1 MGLFNGKN
9 KDGNLK
15 IQMKHYSGLPNVRTT
30 QPLHLILDSENQII
44 TIKEAFVKNG
54 KEFSLP
60 LTKITATGNI
70 SEEIIK
76 EKSGTGRAIAGGL
89 LFGTTGAIVGAV
101 TAKDKKKTIYH
112 KVINYISNNEE
123 KSLVLATGGD
133 INEMKFFKKLSSI
146 ISSQNSGTLENAEPI
161 EL

>member
-15 IQMKHYSGLPNVRTT
+15 IQMKHHSGLPNVRTT
-30 QPLHLILDSENQII
+30 QPLHLILDTENQKI
-44 TIKEAFVKNG
+44 TIKEAFTKNG

-60 LTKITATGNI
+60 LTKITAIGNVT
-70 SEEIIK
+70 EEIIK
-76 EKSGTGRAIAGGL
+76 ENSGTGRAIVGGL
-89 LFGTTGAIVGAV
+89 LFGGAGAVVGAV

-112 KVINYISNNEE
+112 KVINYISNDEE
-123 KSLVLATGGD
+123 KSLILSTGGD
-133 INEMKFFKKLSSI
+133 INEMKFFKKLSEL
-146 ISSQNSGTLENAEPI
+146 ISKQETPSSI

>member
-15 IQMKHYSGLPNVRTT
+15 IQMKHHSGLPNVRTT
-30 QPLHLILDSENQII
+30 QPLHLILDTENQKI
-44 TIKEAFVKNG
+44 TIKEAFTKNG

-60 LTKITATGNI
+60 LTKITAIGNVT
-70 SEEIIK
+70 EEIIK
-76 EKSGTGRAIAGGL
+76 ENSGTGRAIVGGL
-89 LFGTTGAIVGAV
+89 LFGGAGAVVGAV

-112 KVINYISNNEE
+112 KVINYISNDEE
-123 KSLVLATGGD
+123 KSLILSTGGD
-133 INEMKFFKKLSSI
+133 INEMKFFRKLSELI
-146 ISSQNSGTLENAEPI
+146 PKQETPSSI